1 MELYGKNQMTSL
13 FIHFDCSY
21 KVFVCVRAWMEIAL
35 RLRNMRDAKEVLNS
49 RVLRNATVL
58 GVKTSET

>member
-1 MELYGKNQMTSL
+1 MTAQ
-13 FIHFDCSY
+13 FIYLDCSY
-21 KVFVCVRAWMEIAL
+21 KVFVCARAWMEIAL